1 MTSVISAQNVNKSY
15 GNFKALDQVNFEL
28 EKGRILG
35 LIGPNGAGKTTLLKA
50 VLGLTTCSGDLKVL
64 GLDPHKQRDELM
76 KRVCF
81 VADVAVLPRWIKVSQ
96 AIDFVEGVHPKFDRE
111 VCEKYLKKTKIKR
124 ESKVKS
130 LSKGMVAQLHLSL
143 IMAIDV
149 DILILDEPTLGLDIL
164 YRKSFYES
172 LLNDYFDEDRT
183 IIITTHQVEEIEHI
197 LSDLMFIQDGKI
209 VLDDSMDDV
218 AQSYFEVMVEKEFEE
233 AALALEP
240 ISVREVF
247 GQKVCLFNGVER
259 AQLEEMGKIRKP
271 SVADLFVAKLK
282 GEEE

>member
-1 MTSVISAQNVNKSY
+1 MSSVISAKEVSKSY
-15 GNFKALDQVNFEL
+15 GHFKALNNVNLEL
-28 EKGRILG
+28 EQGRILG

-96 AIDFVEGVHPKFDRE
+96 AIDFVEGVHPKFDRDL
-111 VCEKYLKKTKIKR
+111 CEKYLKKTKIKR

-172 LLNDYFDEDRT
+172 LLNDYFDENRT

-197 LSDLMFIQDGKI
+197 LSDLVFIQDGKI
-209 VLDDSMDDV
+209 VLDDSMDEV
-218 AQSYFEVMVEKEFEE
+218 AQAYFEVMVEKEFEE
-233 AALALEP
+233 AALALQP

-259 AQLEEMGKIRKP
+259 TKLEGMGKIRKP
-271 SVADLFVAKLK
+271 SVADLFVAKLNG
-282 GEEE
+282 GEA